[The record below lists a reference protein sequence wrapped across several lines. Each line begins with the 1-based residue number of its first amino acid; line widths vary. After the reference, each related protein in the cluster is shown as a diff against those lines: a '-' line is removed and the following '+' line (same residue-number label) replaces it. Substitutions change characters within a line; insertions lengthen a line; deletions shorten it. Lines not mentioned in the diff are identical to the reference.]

1 MVSGPIGVNWVL
13 SSLLGLVC
21 VSCLA
26 RLAIYRRAR
35 TRPAGTPHWHEDVS
49 QLVMGVG
56 MIAMLLA
63 WLGLVPKAVWLLV
76 FLGEAAIFAVL
87 LFRPPAGA
95 QPTATN
101 SWQYVHHLMAGLAM
115 AYVVLASTTL
125 TGTTLTGSAH
135 PMLLPS
141 LGMSFGMYFI
151 GYTLWSLV
159 RVKRGTLALAG
170 GGARTVLST
179 PRVIEGC
186 RVVMGA
192 GMAYMFLAAM

>member
-1 MVSGPIGVNWVL
+1 MVGGPVWVNWVL

-26 RLAIYRRAR
+26 RLAIYRGAR

-49 QLVMGVG
+49 QIVMGIG

-63 WLGLVPKAVWLLV
+63 WLGVVPKAVWLLV

-87 LFRPPAGA
+87 LMRPRPGA
-95 QPTATN
+95 PLASAD

-115 AYVVLASTTL
+115 AYVVLASTDAL
-125 TGTTLTGSAH
+125 AGAAH

-141 LGMSFGMYFI
+141 LASSFAMYFI
-151 GYTLWSLV
+151 GYTIWSLV
-159 RVKRGTLALAG
+159 RVKRGTLAVAG
-170 GGARTVLST
+170 GGVSSVLDT
-179 PRVIEGC
+179 PHVVEGC
-186 RVVMGA
+186 RIVMGA
-192 GMAYMFLAAM
+192 GMVYMFLAAM

>member
-1 MVSGPIGVNWVL
+1 MVGGPVWVNWML

-26 RLAIYRRAR
+26 RLAIYRGTR

-49 QLVMGVG
+49 QIVMGVG

-63 WLGLVPKAVWLLV
+63 WLGVVPKAVWLLV

-87 LFRPPAGA
+87 LLRPQPGA
-95 QPTATN
+95 PLAATD

-115 AYVVLASTTL
+115 AYVVLATTTL
-125 TGTTLTGSAH
+125 AGSGH

-141 LGMSFGMYFI
+141 LACSFAMYFI
-151 GYTLWSLV
+151 GYTIWSLV
-159 RVKRGTLALAG
+159 RVKRGTLAVAG
-170 GGARTVLST
+170 GGVSTVLGK
-179 PRVIEGC
+179 PRVVEGC

-192 GMAYMFLAAM
+192 GMVYMFLAAM